1 MSKSLLNK
9 FIMKLPKK
17 YRWSVHNLVAHPV
30 SEVAYL
36 CGFENL
42 SNKIHDYTVPDH
54 EEGTGRG

>member
-1 MSKSLLNK
+1 MSKTVVNKLIMSL
-9 FIMKLPKK
+9 PER
-17 YRWSVHNLVAHPV
+17 YRWTFHNLVAHPV

-54 EEGTGRG
+54 EENTGRG